1 MNLHTESS
9 PTPSVEEQA
18 PVVVQF
24 EGVSLSYKTPT
35 QRYRSFKDY
44 LIRRVKG
51 DIEFRHRWALKDIEF
66 KVRKGEI
73 VGIVGHHGAGK
84 STLLKVAAR
93 ILAPTEGRVVVHGQ
107 VSPLMGIGAGFHP
120 ELTGRENVFLNG
132 TMLGRS
138 RGNLEE
144 RFDSIVE
151 FAELEHFIDA
161 PLRTYS
167 TGMCARL
174 GFAVA
179 TDTQPDILIVDE
191 VLAVG
196 DASFRQKCADRMKR
210 FRDNGT
216 TILLVTHSMPTM
228 ESMAHRLLWIHNGK
242 HRMVGPT
249 DKVMEKYLRQQEN
262 RRQRRAERA
271 KDELTL

>member
-1 MNLHTESS
+1 VGPPIIRFS
-9 PTPSVEEQA
+9 
-18 PVVVQF
+18 
-24 EGVSLSYKTPT
+24 GVSLSYKTPT

-51 DIEFRHRWALKDIEF
+51 DIEFRHRWALKDINLD
-66 KVRKGEI
+66 VHKGEI
-73 VGIVGHHGAGK
+73 LGIVGHNGAGK

-93 ILAPTEGRVVVHGQ
+93 ILAPTEGRVVVQGQ

-138 RGNLEE
+138 RAELED
-144 RFDSIVE
+144 RFDHIVE
-151 FAELEHFIDA
+151 FAELEDFIDA

-167 TGMCARL
+167 TGMRARL

-196 DASFRQKCADRMKR
+196 DASFRQKSADRMKR
-210 FRDNGT
+210 FRDSGT

-228 ESMAHRLLWIHNGK
+228 EAMAHRLLWIHNGK

-249 DKVMEKYLRQQEN
+249 EAVLDKYLQQQE
-262 RRQRRAERA
+262 RRRKRRAERLT
-271 KDELTL
+271 DELIK